1 MDKIKYPYNLSRA
14 AQTAARMVLEK
25 PKERAD
31 QTRRLIGLREQ
42 LAAALWELSCVE
54 QVFPSQANFL
64 LIRVK
69 QAAPLHS
76 FLRSNGIAVRDRSR
90 ELYCDECLRIT
101 VGSPRENETLLTALK
116 EYDHG

>member
-1 MDKIKYPYNLSRA
+1 
-14 AQTAARMVLEK
+14 V
-25 PKERAD
+25 
-31 QTRRLIGLREQ
+31 
-42 LAAALWELSCVE
+42 ELSCVE

-64 LIRVK
+64 LVRVR
-69 QAAPLHS
+69 QAAALHS
-76 FLRSNGIAVRDRSR
+76 FLKSRGIAVRDRSC

>member
-1 MDKIKYPYNLSRA
+1 MNKIKYPYNLSRA

-25 PKERAD
+25 RKERAD

-42 LAAALWELSCVE
+42 LAEALGKLSCVE

-64 LIRVK
+64 LVRVK

-76 FLRSNGIAVRDRSR
+76 FLKSRGIAVRDRSR

-101 VGSPRENETLLTALK
+101 VGSPRENEMLLAALK